1 MMKKKIVIIIVAAVL
16 LLAIMISYIVYRV
29 TAPSVGE
36 IPFLPSELPVTVKVA
51 YYDKSSTWQEV
62 ELGESEANAAV
73 LLYQKLE
80 GKFRYH
86 SDCTVDDDIQ
96 RPWYWYHSFIK
107 NNGGTV
113 QFYFEHP
120 LQYKH
125 GDICS
130 CRNYDYENETYNHI
144 DLIYNEDVLLI
155 NFLFDSR
162 VIATYNMSGS
172 YLPSFREILS
182 AYNQD
187 ALSE

>member
-1 MMKKKIVIIIVAAVL
+1 MKKKIVIIIVAAVL

-29 TAPSVGE
+29 TAPAVGE

-113 QFYFEHP
+113 QFYFAQP
-120 LQYKH
+120 LQYNH
-125 GDICS
+125 SDICA
-130 CRNYDYENETYNHI
+130 CKNYHYAEATYDHI
-144 DLIYNEDVLLI
+144 DLIYNGDVLLV
-155 NFLFDSR
+155 NFISGDKI
-162 VIATYNMSGS
+162 IATYNMSGS

-182 AYNQD
+182 AYHP
-187 ALSE
+187 AAFVE